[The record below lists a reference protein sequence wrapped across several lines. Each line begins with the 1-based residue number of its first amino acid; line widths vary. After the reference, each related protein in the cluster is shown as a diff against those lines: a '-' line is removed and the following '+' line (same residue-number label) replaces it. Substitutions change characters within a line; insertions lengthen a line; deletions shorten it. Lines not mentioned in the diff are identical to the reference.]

1 MNHTQPLA
9 VDAPD
14 SCITAPPPPS
24 RAERVLVVDDDVMH
38 RKLVRILLLPD
49 RYDLVTAPTAEAA
62 LQVLDDGVPA
72 LILVDVD
79 LPGIDGLTFTR
90 RVRNDPRTRHVPIIV
105 VSARASLRDRA
116 RAFAAGAG
124 QFIGKPLDTND
135 FPALIASI
143 VRPQCDTS
151 GALRARENSLTWN
164 VGRFSLL
171 S

>member
-1 MNHTQPLA
+1 VNPQPLA

-14 SCITAPPPPS
+14 SSRIPLPP
-24 RAERVLVVDDDVMH
+24 RAERVLVVDDYMLH
-38 RKLVRILLLPD
+38 LQLVRVLLLPD

-62 LQVLDDGVPA
+62 RQVLDDGVPA

-105 VSARASLRDRA
+105 VSASHDLRDRA

-124 QFIGKPLDTND
+124 QFIGKPLDPND
-135 FPALIASI
+135 FRALVASI
-143 VRPQCDTS
+143 VRPPCDMS
-151 GALRARENSLTWN
+151 GELRARENSLTWN
-164 VGRFSLL
+164 VGRLSLL